1 MTILQVSGF
10 PVSFTPE
17 QVRHLFEPFGAVQAI
32 RPNGEGATDS
42 ASYVV
47 EMVESEAAEAAQ
59 DLLEGI
65 AFGDRPLHLTRLEG
79 RAYSAVA

>member
-1 MTILQVSGF
+1 MTTLQVSGF

-32 RPNGEGATDS
+32 HPNGDGATD
-42 ASYVV
+42 SYVV

-65 AFGDRPLHLTRLEG
+65 VFGDRPLHLTRLEG